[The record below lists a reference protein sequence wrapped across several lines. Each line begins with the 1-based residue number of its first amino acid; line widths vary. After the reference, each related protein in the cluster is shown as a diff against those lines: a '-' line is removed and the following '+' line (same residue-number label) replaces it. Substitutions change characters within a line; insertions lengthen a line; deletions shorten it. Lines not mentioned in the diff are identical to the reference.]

1 MSKEETRFSGVIAGE
16 QAAGG
21 SLTKVFAERK
31 KIIYPLITII
41 VLWQILTFFFP
52 PYLIPSVLT
61 IAGELGKIFTDRS
74 LMISYLFT
82 IYRALLALTA
92 SFLVGTV
99 LSILMSYTPR
109 TRDFVL
115 TILHFMMGVPALSW
129 VVIAVIWFAHVEFR
143 IFYIVFITA
152 LPMFAL
158 QVDDGIRAV
167 NEDLIEMMRLFR
179 PNRRQLLHKLIMPAI
194 LPVIF
199 TSWKINL
206 GYGTRVVIVAE
217 LVGATVGVGNEL
229 LTAQE
234 LFRMEAAIAWT
245 LMLVFFM
252 LLTEQIIIQI
262 ENYVLRYRPAKAF
275 A

>member
-1 MSKEETRFSGVIAGE
+1 MSKEETRFRGVIAGE
-16 QAAGG
+16 QATVGI
-21 SLTKVFAERK
+21 LTKVFAEQK

-41 VLWQILTFFFP
+41 VLWQILTLFFP
-52 PYLIPSVLT
+52 PYLIPSVPT
-61 IAGELGKIFTDRS
+61 IAGELGKIITDRS

-82 IYRALLALTA
+82 IYRALLALAA

-143 IFYIVFITA
+143 IFYIVFITS

-167 NEDLIEMMRLFR
+167 NKDHIEMMMLFR
-179 PNRRQLLHKLIMPAI
+179 PNRRQFLFKLILPSI
-194 LPVIF
+194 LPLIF

-245 LMLVFFM
+245 LMLVLFM
-252 LLTEQIIIQI
+252 LVTEQIIIQI
-262 ENYVLRYRPAKAF
+262 ENYVLRYRPDKALG
-275 A
+275 

>member
-1 MSKEETRFSGVIAGE
+1 MSNGEVRFRGVIKSE
-16 QAAGG
+16 QAIAG
-21 SLTKVFAERK
+21 SLTRVFAERR

-41 VLWQILTFFFP
+41 LFWESLTFFFP
-52 PYLIPSVLT
+52 PYLVPSTLT
-61 IAGELGKIFTDRS
+61 IAKELGKILTDQS
-74 LMISYLFT
+74 LLISYFFT

-99 LSILMSYTPR
+99 LSILMFYTPR
-109 TRDFVL
+109 SRDFVL
-115 TILHFMMGVPALSW
+115 TIFHFMMGVPALSW

-167 NEDLIEMMRLFR
+167 NEDLIEMIRLFR
-179 PNRRQLLHKLIMPAI
+179 PNRRQLLYKLIMPAV

-234 LFRMEAAIAWT
+234 LFRMEGAIAWT
-245 LMLVFFM
+245 VMLVFFM
-252 LLTEQIIIQI
+252 LLTEQIVMQI
-262 ENYVLRYRPAKAF
+262 ENYFLRYRPAKAL

>member
-1 MSKEETRFSGVIAGE
+1 MSREDIRFKGLIEGE
-16 QAAGG
+16 QAAAG
-21 SLTKVFAERK
+21 SLTRVFAERR

-41 VLWQILTFFFP
+41 LFWESLTFFFP
-52 PYLIPSVLT
+52 PYLVPSTLT
-61 IAGELGKIFTDRS
+61 IAKELGKILTDQS
-74 LMISYLFT
+74 LLISYFFT
-82 IYRALLALTA
+82 IYRALLALIA

-99 LSILMSYTPR
+99 LSILMFYTPR
-109 TRDFVL
+109 SRDFVL

-179 PNRRQLLHKLIMPAI
+179 PNRRQLLHKLIMPAV

-234 LFRMEAAIAWT
+234 LFRMEGAIAWT

-262 ENYVLRYRPAKAF
+262 ENYVLRYRPAKALG
-275 A
+275 